1 MAKFGV
7 RTYDAISP
15 AGLRRFSADYQVAP
29 DAEQPDAIMLRSFNL
44 HNETVDETVLAI
56 GRAGAGV
63 NNIPV
68 DAMTERGIV
77 VFNAPGANANSVKEL
92 VVAGM
97 LLAARNLP
105 SALAYAKDL
114 PPQDM
119 KKAVERGKKQ
129 FAGHEIAGGTLGV
142 IGLGA
147 IGYRVANTAVDLGMR
162 VLGFDPGV
170 SEQHASQLSAHVHRV
185 NSLERL
191 LAESDFVTLHV
202 PLTESTRGI
211 LDAARLGLMPH
222 GAVLLNFARDELVD
236 EEALMGALDEGELR
250 GYVTDFPNPT
260 VLAHEK
266 VIALPHLGAS
276 TSSAEDNCAIMIADE
291 LQDFLENGNIT
302 YSVNFP
308 PVSLPRRG
316 FRRLTLAHRNTPGV
330 IADFA
335 RVISSAGINVVEM
348 INDCRGD
355 NAYSIMEVEA
365 DELPETVIKELLQM
379 PQMLRLRI
387 LADPSLAACV
397 IPGTPVSSA
406 D

>member
-7 RTYDAISP
+7 RTYNAISP
-15 AGLRRFSADYQVAP
+15 AGLARFSADYAVGP
-29 DAEQPDAIMLRSFNL
+29 DTEQPDAIMLRSFSL
-44 HNETVDETVLAI
+44 HNEALDETVLAI

-68 DAMTERGIV
+68 EAMTERGIV

-105 SALAYAKDL
+105 SALAYARGL
-114 PPQDM
+114 PQQDM

-129 FAGHEIAGGTLGV
+129 FAGHEISGGTLGV

-170 SEQHASQLSAHVHRV
+170 SEQHASQLSAQVHRV

-202 PLTESTRGI
+202 PLTEVTNRM
-211 LDAARLGLMPH
+211 LDAARIGLMPR

-236 EEALMGALDEGELR
+236 EEALIGALDAGDLS

-260 VLAHEK
+260 VHAHEK

-308 PVSLPRRG
+308 AVSLPRRG
-316 FRRLTLAHRNTPGV
+316 FRRLTLAHKNTPGV
-330 IADFA
+330 IADLA
-335 RVISSAGINVVEM
+335 RVISSAG
-348 INDCRGD
+348 
-355 NAYSIMEVEA
+355 
-365 DELPETVIKELLQM
+365 
-379 PQMLRLRI
+379 
-387 LADPSLAACV
+387 
-397 IPGTPVSSA
+397 
-406 D
+406 

>member
-15 AGLRRFSADYQVAP
+15 AGLRRFSANYAVAS
-29 DAEQPDAIMLRSFNL
+29 DAEQPDVIMLRSFNL
-44 HNETVDETVLAI
+44 HNETIDETVVAI

-68 DAMTERGIV
+68 DAMTKRGIV

-105 SALAYAKDL
+105 SALAYAKAL
-114 PPQDM
+114 PSQDM

-129 FAGHEIAGGTLGV
+129 FAGHEIGGGTLGV

-162 VLGFDPGV
+162 VLGYDPGV
-170 SEQHASQLSAHVHRV
+170 SEQHASQLSAQVHRV

-202 PLTESTRGI
+202 PLTESTRGM
-211 LDAARLGLMPH
+211 LDAARIGLMPQ
-222 GAVLLNFARDELVD
+222 GAILLNFARDGLVD
-236 EEALMGALDEGELR
+236 EEALIGALDAGELR

-260 VLAHEK
+260 VHAHEK

-330 IADFA
+330 IAEFC

-365 DELPETVIKELLQM
+365 DELPETVIKELEQM
-379 PQMLRLRI
+379 PQLLRLRV
-387 LADPSLAACV
+387 LADPA
-397 IPGTPVSSA
+397 
-406 D
+406 

>member
-1 MAKFGV
+1 M
-7 RTYDAISP
+7 
-15 AGLRRFSADYQVAP
+15 
-29 DAEQPDAIMLRSFNL
+29 
-44 HNETVDETVLAI
+44 HNEPIDETVVAI

-68 DAMTERGIV
+68 GAMTERGVV

-105 SALAYAKDL
+105 AALAYARSL
-114 PPQDM
+114 PQQDM

-129 FAGHEIAGGTLGV
+129 FAGNEISGGTLGV

-170 SEQHASQLSAHVHRV
+170 SEQHASQLSAQVHRV

-202 PLTESTRGI
+202 PLTESTDGL
-211 LDAARLGLMPH
+211 LDASKLGLMPR
-222 GAVLLNFARDELVD
+222 GAILLNFARDELVD
-236 EEALMGALDEGELR
+236 EEALIAALDAGELR

-260 VLAHEK
+260 VHAHEK

-316 FRRLTLAHRNTPGV
+316 YRRLTLAHRNTPGV
-330 IADFA
+330 IAEFA
-335 RVISSAGINVVEM
+335 SVISAAGINVVEM

-355 NAYSIMEVEA
+355 HAYSIMEVEA
-365 DELPETVIKELLQM
+365 DELPAAVIRQLEQM
-379 PQMLRLRI
+379 PQLLRLRV
-387 LADPSLAACV
+387 LAEQS
-397 IPGTPVSSA
+397 
-406 D
+406 

>member
-1 MAKFGV
+1 MGKFQV

-15 AGLRRFSADYQVAP
+15 VGLRRFSSDYAVAP

-44 HNETVDETVLAI
+44 HNEPVDETVLAI

-68 DAMTERGIV
+68 DDLTGRGVV

-105 SALAYAKDL
+105 AALAYAKAL

-129 FAGHEIAGGTLGV
+129 FAGHEISGGTLGV

-162 VLGFDPGV
+162 VLGYDPGV
-170 SEQHASQLSAHVHRV
+170 EEQHASELSAQVHRV
-185 NSLERL
+185 NNLERL

-202 PLTESTRGI
+202 PLTESTREL
-211 LDAARLGLMPH
+211 LDERRLALMPR

-236 EEALMGALDEGELR
+236 ERALVAALDAGQLR

-260 VLAHEK
+260 VYAHDK
-266 VIALPHLGAS
+266 VIVLPHLGAS
-276 TSSAEDNCAIMIADE
+276 TSSAEDNCAVMVADE
-291 LQDFLENGNIT
+291 LQDFLENGNIRH
-302 YSVNFP
+302 SVNFP
-308 PVSLPRRG
+308 AVSLPRRG
-316 FRRLTLAHRNTPGV
+316 YRRLTLAHKNTPGV
-330 IADFA
+330 IAEFA
-335 RVISSAGINVVEM
+335 RVISGAGINVVEM

-355 NAYSIMEVEA
+355 NAYSIMELEA
-365 DELPETVIKELLQM
+365 DELPAAVVEQLERM
-379 PQMLRLRI
+379 PQLLRLRI
-387 LADPSLAACV
+387 LGEPS
-397 IPGTPVSSA
+397 
-406 D
+406 

>member
-1 MAKFGV
+1 MGKFQV

-15 AGLRRFSADYQVAP
+15 VGLRRFSSDYEVAP
-29 DAEQPDAIMLRSFNL
+29 GAEQPDAIMLRSFNL
-44 HNETVDETVLAI
+44 HNEPIDETVLAI

-68 DAMTERGIV
+68 DELTGRGVV

-105 SALAYAKDL
+105 AALAYAKAL
-114 PPQDM
+114 PPDDM

-129 FAGHEIAGGTLGV
+129 FAGHEISGGTLGV

-170 SEQHASQLSAHVHRV
+170 KEQHASELSAQVHRV
-185 NSLERL
+185 NNLERL
-191 LAESDFVTLHV
+191 LAESDFVTLHI
-202 PLTESTRGI
+202 PLTESTREL
-211 LDAARLGLMPH
+211 LDEHRLALLPH

-236 EEALMGALDEGELR
+236 ERALVAALDAGNLR

-260 VLAHEK
+260 VYAHDK
-266 VIALPHLGAS
+266 VIVLPHLGAS
-276 TSSAEDNCAIMIADE
+276 TSSAEDNCAVMIADE
-291 LQDFLENGNIT
+291 LQDFLENGNIR

-308 PVSLPRRG
+308 AVSLPRRG
-316 FRRLTLAHRNTPGV
+316 YRRLTLAHKNTPGV
-330 IADFA
+330 IAEFA
-335 RVISSAGINVVEM
+335 RVISGAGINVVEM

-355 NAYSIMEVEA
+355 NAYSIMELEA
-365 DELPETVIKELLQM
+365 DDLPAGVIEQLERM
-379 PQMLRLRI
+379 PQLLRLRI
-387 LADPSLAACV
+387 LGEPS
-397 IPGTPVSSA
+397 
-406 D
+406 

>member
-1 MAKFGV
+1 MGKFGV

-15 AGLRRFSADYQVAP
+15 AGLRRFSADYAVAA
-29 DAEQPDAIMLRSFNL
+29 DTEQPDAIMLRSFNL
-44 HNETVDETVLAI
+44 HNQTIDETVVAI

-68 DAMTERGIV
+68 DAMSERGIV

-105 SALAYAKDL
+105 AALAYARAL

-119 KKAVERGKKQ
+119 TKAVERGKKQ
-129 FAGHEIAGGTLGV
+129 FAGHEISGDTLGV

-147 IGYRVANTAVDLGMR
+147 IGYRVANTATDLGMR

-170 SEQHASQLSAHVHRV
+170 SEQHATQLSAQVHRV

-202 PLTESTRGI
+202 PLTESTREL
-211 LDAARLGLMPH
+211 LDARKLALMPR
-222 GAVLLNFARDELVD
+222 GATLLNFARDELVD
-236 EEALMGALDEGELR
+236 SKALVAALDGADLR
-250 GYVTDFPNPT
+250 GYVTDFPNPI
-260 VLAHEK
+260 VHGHEK

-308 PVSLPRRG
+308 AVSLPRRG

-330 IADFA
+330 IAEFA
-335 RVISSAGINVVEM
+335 RVISAAGINVVEM
-348 INDCRGD
+348 INDCRGEF
-355 NAYSIMEVEA
+355 AYSIMEVEA
-365 DELPETVIKELLQM
+365 AELPEAVVSQLGQM
-379 PQMLRLRI
+379 PQLLRLRV
-387 LADPSLAACV
+387 LAEPF
-397 IPGTPVSSA
+397 
-406 D
+406 

>member
-1 MAKFGV
+1 MGKFGI
-7 RTYDAISP
+7 RTYDTISP
-15 AGLRRFSADYQVAP
+15 AGLRRFSADYAVAP
-29 DAEQPDAIMLRSFNL
+29 DREVPDALMLRSFNL
-44 HNETVDETVLAI
+44 HNELIDETVVAI

-63 NNIPV
+63 NNIPLSAV
-68 DAMTERGIV
+68 TARGIV

-105 SALAYAKDL
+105 AALAYARSL

-129 FAGHEIAGGTLGV
+129 FAGQEIAGGTLGV

-162 VLGFDPGV
+162 VLGYDPGV
-170 SEQHASQLSAHVHRV
+170 SEQHAAQLSAQVHSV

-202 PLTESTRGI
+202 PLTDSTKGL
-211 LDAARLGLMPH
+211 LDERRLGLMPR

-236 EEALMGALDEGELR
+236 EEALTAALDAGELR

-260 VLAHEK
+260 VHGHEK

-276 TSSAEDNCAIMIADE
+276 TSSAEDNCAIMVADE

-316 FRRLTLAHRNTPGV
+316 FRRLTLAHKNTPGV
-330 IADFA
+330 IAEFA
-335 RVISSAGINVVEM
+335 GVISAAGINVVEM

-365 DELPETVIKELLQM
+365 DELPEAVVKQLEQM
-379 PQMLRLRI
+379 PQLLRLRV
-387 LADPSLAACV
+387 LPE
-397 IPGTPVSSA
+397 PT
-406 D
+406 

>member
-1 MAKFGV
+1 MGKFQV

-15 AGLRRFSADYQVAP
+15 VGLRRFSSDYAVAP

-44 HNETVDETVLAI
+44 HNEPVDETVLAI

-68 DAMTERGIV
+68 EDLTGRGVV

-105 SALAYAKDL
+105 AALAYAKAL

-129 FAGHEIAGGTLGV
+129 FAGHEISGGTLGV

-162 VLGFDPGV
+162 VLGYDPGV
-170 SEQHASQLSAHVHRV
+170 KEQHASELSPQVHRV
-185 NSLERL
+185 NNLERL

-202 PLTESTRGI
+202 PLTDSTRDL
-211 LDAARLGLMPH
+211 LDERRLALMPP
-222 GAVLLNFARDELVD
+222 GAVLLNFARDGLVD
-236 EEALMGALDEGELR
+236 EPALVAALDAGQLR

-260 VLAHEK
+260 VYAHDK
-266 VIALPHLGAS
+266 VIVLPHLGAS
-276 TSSAEDNCAIMIADE
+276 TSSAEDNCAVMVADE
-291 LQDFLENGNIT
+291 LQDFLENGNIRH
-302 YSVNFP
+302 SVNFP
-308 PVSLPRRG
+308 AVSLPRRG
-316 FRRLTLAHRNTPGV
+316 FRRLTLAHKNTPGV
-330 IADFA
+330 IAEIA
-335 RVISSAGINVVEM
+335 RVISGAGINVVEM

-355 NAYSIMEVEA
+355 NAYSIMELEA
-365 DELPETVIKELLQM
+365 DELPAAVIEQLGRM
-379 PQMLRLRI
+379 PQLLRLRI
-387 LADPSLAACV
+387 LGEPS
-397 IPGTPVSSA
+397 
-406 D
+406 

>member
-15 AGLRRFSADYQVAP
+15 VGLRRFSADYLVAS
-29 DAEQPDAIMLRSFNL
+29 DIEQPDAIMLRSFNL
-44 HNETVDETVLAI
+44 HNEIVDETVLAI

-92 VVAGM
+92 VVAGV

-170 SEQHASQLSAHVHRV
+170 SEQHASQLSAQVHRV

-202 PLTESTRGI
+202 PLTESTRGM
-211 LDAARLGLMPH
+211 LDAARIGLMPH
-222 GAVLLNFARDELVD
+222 GAILLNFARDELVD
-236 EEALMGALDEGELR
+236 EEALIGALDAGELR

-260 VLAHEK
+260 VHAHEK

-291 LQDFLENGNIT
+291 LQDFLENGNIRF
-302 YSVNFP
+302 SVNFP
-308 PVSLPRRG
+308 AVSLPRRG
-316 FRRLTLAHRNTPGV
+316 FTRLTLAHRNSPGV
-330 IADFA
+330 IAQFSQ
-335 RVISSAGINVVEM
+335 VVGGAGINIIEL

-355 NAYSIMEVEA
+355 YAYSIMEL
-365 DELPETVIKELLQM
+365 DSRELPTTVVEQLERMPEL
-379 PQMLRLRI
+379 LRLRI
-387 LADPSLAACV
+387 LGEPS
-397 IPGTPVSSA
+397 
-406 D
+406 

>member
-1 MAKFGV
+1 MAKFRV

-15 AGLRRFSADYQVAP
+15 VGLRRFSADYTVAA
-29 DAEQPDAIMLRSFNL
+29 DVEQPDAIMLRSFNL
-44 HNETVDETVLAI
+44 HNQTINDTVLAI

-68 DAMTERGIV
+68 DSVTERGVV

-92 VVAGM
+92 VVAGL

-105 SALAYAKDL
+105 AALSYAKSL

-119 KKAVERGKKQ
+119 KKAVEQGKKQ
-129 FAGHEIAGGTLGV
+129 FAGNEISGGTLGV
-142 IGLGA
+142 IGLGS

-162 VLGFDPGV
+162 VLGYDPGV
-170 SEQHASQLSAHVHRV
+170 KEHHAAELSAQVHRV

-191 LAESDFVTLHV
+191 LAESEFVTLHV
-202 PLTESTRGI
+202 PLTDSTKNL
-211 LDAARLGLMPH
+211 LDGRRIALMQR

-236 EEALMGALDEGELR
+236 ESALIAALDSGDLR

-260 VLAHEK
+260 VHAHDK

-276 TSSAEDNCAIMIADE
+276 TSSAEDNCAVMIADE
-291 LQDFLENGNIT
+291 LQDFLENGNIR

-308 PVSLPRRG
+308 AVSLPRRG

-330 IADFA
+330 IAEFS
-335 RVISSAGINVVEM
+335 RVISAAGINVVEL
-348 INDCRGD
+348 INDCRGEY
-355 NAYSIMEVEA
+355 AYSIMEVEA
-365 DELPETVIKELLQM
+365 GTLPDSVVGQLERM
-379 PQMLRLRI
+379 PQLLRLRI
-387 LADPSLAACV
+387 LGEPSLRV
-397 IPGTPVSSA
+397 TRGGPISSA
-406 D
+406 H

>member
-1 MAKFGV
+1 MGKFQV

-15 AGLRRFSADYQVAP
+15 VGLRRFSSDYAVAP
-29 DAEQPDAIMLRSFNL
+29 DAEQPDAIMLRSYSL
-44 HNETVDETVLAI
+44 HNEPIDETVLAV

-68 DAMTERGIV
+68 DDLTGRGVV

-105 SALAYAKDL
+105 AALAYAKAL
-114 PPQDM
+114 PPEDM

-129 FAGHEIAGGTLGV
+129 FAGHEISGGTLGV

-162 VLGFDPGV
+162 VLGYDPGV
-170 SEQHASQLSAHVHRV
+170 KDQHASELSAQVHRV
-185 NSLERL
+185 NNLERL

-202 PLTESTRGI
+202 PLTESTSEL
-211 LDAARLGLMPH
+211 LDERRLALMPS

-236 EEALMGALDEGELR
+236 ERALVAALDAGRLR
-250 GYVTDFPNPT
+250 GYVTDFPNPI
-260 VLAHEK
+260 VYAHDK
-266 VIALPHLGAS
+266 VIVLPHLGAS
-276 TSSAEDNCAIMIADE
+276 TSSAEDNCAVMVADE
-291 LQDFLENGNIT
+291 LQDFLENGNIR

-308 PVSLPRRG
+308 AVSLPRRG
-316 FRRLTLAHRNTPGV
+316 FRRLTLAHKNTPGV
-330 IADFA
+330 IAEIA
-335 RVISSAGINVVEM
+335 RVVSGAGINVVEM

-355 NAYSIMEVEA
+355 NAYSIMELEA
-365 DELPETVIKELLQM
+365 DELPATVIEQLERM
-379 PQMLRLRI
+379 PQLLRLRI
-387 LADPSLAACV
+387 LGEPS
-397 IPGTPVSSA
+397 
-406 D
+406 